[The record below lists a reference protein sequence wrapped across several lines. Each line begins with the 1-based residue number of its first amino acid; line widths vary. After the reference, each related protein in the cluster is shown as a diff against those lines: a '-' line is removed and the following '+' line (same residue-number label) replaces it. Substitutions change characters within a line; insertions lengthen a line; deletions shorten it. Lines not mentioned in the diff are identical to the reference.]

1 MNEDNGTLALE
12 ALTDFLN
19 AVEAGIESAR
29 QTIKTA
35 KRLDEKETKI
45 DLNAIKWEPATG
57 PHGEYQKS
65 LDLENP
71 QYQTLL
77 AKLTEHD
84 GKMTL
89 DGWFI
94 WAFGEGGGIGKKQK
108 QRRTF

>member
-35 KRLDEKETKI
+35 KHLEEEKSTVN
-45 DLNAIKWEPATG
+45 LNAIKWTPATG
-57 PHGEYQKS
+57 PHGPYEKS
-65 LDLENP
+65 LDLENIE
-71 QYQTLL
+71 YQTLL

-84 GKMTL
+84 GKMTV

-94 WAFGEGGGIGKKQK
+94 WAFGEGGGIGRKL
-108 QRRTF
+108 RRSAK